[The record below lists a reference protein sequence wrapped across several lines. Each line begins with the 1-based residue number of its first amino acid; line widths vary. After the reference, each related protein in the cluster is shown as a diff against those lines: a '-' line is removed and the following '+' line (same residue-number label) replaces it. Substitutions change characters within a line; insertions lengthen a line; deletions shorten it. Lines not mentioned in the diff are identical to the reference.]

1 MSNGTKVTW
10 LDNVSKLFTQ
20 YDVIQM
26 RFRLDLSSYA
36 DVKKFAQAI
45 AMAVTAAHPNTTAQ
59 MPMNESLWTPA
70 QMQTF
75 NDWISGGY
83 WYSQTEQNPPAP
95 PPPDPALAEFIAL
108 SSALTGFDLTRDM
121 DQLHPA
127 NTVAAYYLGRI
138 RAWTGGTG
146 LDALLAAYKQ
156 NPGSLAQLVSGAQYG
171 ALCQQIILLW
181 YTAAIVTITGTG
193 ANQSVTY
200 DYGTPTNNQYP
211 TGLMWQAAQAHP
223 MGYSIEQFGYWDKEP
238 EGTAWTGLGQ
248 SSGV

>member
-10 LDNVSKLFTQ
+10 LDHVSKLFTQ
-20 YDVIQM
+20 YDAIQM
-26 RFRLDLSSYA
+26 RFRMDLSSYA

-45 AMAVTAAHPNTTAQ
+45 ALAVTAGHPNTTAQ
-59 MPMNESLWTPA
+59 MPMNEPAWTAA

-75 NDWISGGY
+75 NDWISGGF
-83 WYSQTEQNPPAP
+83 WYSQTQQNPPAS
-95 PPPDPALAEFIAL
+95 PPPDPLLPDFIAL
-108 SSALTGFDLTRDM
+108 SSALTGFDLTQSM

-127 NTVAAYYLGRI
+127 NAVAAYYLGRI
-138 RAWTGGTG
+138 RSWSGGG
-146 LDALLAAYKQ
+146 SLDALMAAYKQ
-156 NPGSLAQLVSGAQYG
+156 NPASLPQLFAGTQYG
-171 ALCQQIILLW
+171 ALCQQIVLLW
-181 YTAAIVTITGTG
+181 YTSAIVTITGSG
-193 ANQSVTY
+193 ANLNASY
-200 DYGTPTNNQYP
+200 DFGTPSDNQYP